1 MLISQTDTITINQA
15 TMMQEKLHPELWV
28 KTYHLEGK
36 LFFKGIQRRKR
47 RETHYHIVS
56 SYDYYYTFNRLV
68 TIGIIN
74 KN

>member
-36 LFFKGIQRRKR
+36 FIFYRNPEEEEKKNTL
-47 RETHYHIVS
+47 
-56 SYDYYYTFNRLV
+56 SYS
-68 TIGIIN
+68 
-74 KN
+74 